1 MANFGEI
8 NFKLLVVSTNQSEI
22 EEKLKLLDEKQN
34 QLNRILIKQ
43 CVLNEE
49 KVTQKV
55 IQFLVKKITKISEEL
70 RILSRKARADFEELV
85 RLIHDTANGN
95 YLKRRRDALE
105 QEPTLLNEKE
115 RKMVNDTKF
124 QQQDV
129 PSTTMKSPSQ
139 QTWFQQGN
147 LLEWR
152 TINPNPRDPRQRFKY
167 ATEPELNKIDRTIEV
182 RKIPDEEKINCKI
195 KEFK

>member
-1 MANFGEI
+1 M
-8 NFKLLVVSTNQSEI
+8 
-22 EEKLKLLDEKQN
+22 
-34 QLNRILIKQ
+34 
-43 CVLNEE
+43 
-49 KVTQKV
+49 
-55 IQFLVKKITKISEEL
+55 
-70 RILSRKARADFEELV
+70 